1 MRSFKSH
8 SMLFGTLSAASLM
21 ATLGCGQ
28 AAAEAGKDLASAEA
42 KQSYSLGHAI
52 GTQFAETPGDID
64 RAALVQGFSD
74 AINARTAAFGIDEM
88 NQAIADFETTRVE
101 AVREE
106 AAALAAANAEAGGRY
121 REQFAKEPGVVS
133 LDNGLLYKVL
143 ESGAGDPPAEGSSV
157 TLHYRGSLVDGTE
170 FDESYSRDEPI
181 SLPLER
187 AMPGW
192 RAALERMPEGAK
204 WQVVIPPSLAFGET
218 GAVGFVEP
226 NTTLIFELERI
237 AS

>member
-1 MRSFKSH
+1 
-8 SMLFGTLSAASLM
+8 MLFGTLGATGLM

-28 AAAEAGKDLASAEA
+28 AAAEAEKDLASSETT
-42 KQSYSLGHAI
+42 QGYSLGHAI
-52 GTQFAETPGDID
+52 GTQFAEMPGDID
-64 RAALVQGFSD
+64 RAALAQGFSD
-74 AINARTAAFGIDEM
+74 AINARTAAPGIDEM
-88 NQAIADFETTRVE
+88 NQAIADLEATRV
-101 AVREE
+101 AAARES

-121 REQFAKEPGVVS
+121 REQCANEPGVVS

-143 ESGAGDPPAEGSSV
+143 EPGAGDPPAAGSSV

-170 FDESYSRDEPI
+170 LDESYSRDEPM

-192 RAALERMPEGAK
+192 KAALELMPEGAR
-204 WQVVIPPSLAFGET
+204 WQVVIPPSLAYGET
-218 GAVGFVEP
+218 GSGGFIEP
-226 NTTLIFELERI
+226 NTTLIFELERL

>member
-8 SMLFGTLSAASLM
+8 SMVFGAL
-21 ATLGCGQ
+21 ATAGLIANLGCGR
-28 AAAEAGKDLASAEA
+28 AAAEAGKELASVEA
-42 KQSYSLGHAI
+42 KQGYSVGHAI
-52 GTQFAETPGDID
+52 GTQLGETLGEID
-64 RAALVQGFSD
+64 RTALAQGFSD
-74 AINARTAAFGIDEM
+74 AINARTAAIGIDEM
-88 NQAIADFETTRVE
+88 HQVIADLETTRLEV
-101 AVREE
+101 AREE
-106 AAALAAANAEAGGRY
+106 VAALAAANAEAGGLY

-143 ESGAGDPPAEGSSV
+143 EPGVGDPPAEDASV

-170 FDESYSRDEPI
+170 FGDSYSTDEPI
-181 SLPLER
+181 SLPLEG

-192 RAALERMPEGAK
+192 KAALELMPEGAR

-218 GAVGFVEP
+218 GAGGFVEP
-226 NTTLIFELERI
+226 NTTLIFELERV

>member
-8 SMLFGTLSAASLM
+8 SMLFGTL
-21 ATLGCGQ
+21 ATAGLIANIGCGR
-28 AAAEAGKDLASAEA
+28 AEAESGKELASAEA
-42 KQSYSLGHAI
+42 KQSYSLGHSI
-52 GTQFAETPGDID
+52 GNQLAETLGDID
-64 RAALVQGFSD
+64 RAALAQGFGD

-101 AVREE
+101 AAREE
-106 AAALAAANAEAGGRY
+106 AAALAVANAEVGDRY

-143 ESGAGDPPAEGSSV
+143 EPGAGDPPAEGSSV
-157 TLHYRGSLVDGTE
+157 TLHYRGSLVDGAE
-170 FDESYSRDEPI
+170 FDESYSRGEPI
-181 SLPLER
+181 SLLLEG

-192 RAALERMPEGAK
+192 KAALELMPEGAR
-204 WQVVIPPSLAFGET
+204 WQVVIPPSLAYGET
-218 GAVGFVEP
+218 GAGGFIEP
-226 NTTLIFELERI
+226 NTTLIFELERL